1 MSRTACL
8 EVVSAVAVFLLLAGA
23 GGAAG
28 YIGLIGTPSDL
39 DFFMRESFR
48 GDEIDD
54 RNFRYA
60 DEYFLNVLSFRHL
73 SSSDAIWAA
82 HTRGYRLALGSVTSA
97 EFFLDHEAKIDL
109 ELGANIAL
117 HYRFVQAEDYDS
129 RYFRHL
135 VALSYRFSTVV
146 RPYAYTQLSAFKE
159 DIDIGGGLLVAAKP
173 VQLNLGFV
181 FPKAFLN
188 TKSRT
193 DERFER
199 QAFGL
204 GLVATLP
211 VSERWRITVRL
222 FQNFPLEIAAPRE
235 GRAFQFRRFV
245 YGPEIAYRIDAAS
258 SLRWAVHGE
267 DTEKEREFLGPRNVE
282 NARMRRFALRSMLV
296 YSHAWQSA
304 TLLDTGIFFHR
315 FREPTRF
322 PLAPAR
328 TVRRERTEVLLFGQV
343 SWRVWNGLSV
353 VPGVFFGYVEALDR
367 RPPAA
372 PPETDDSVQAKV
384 SLGLAYR
391 FSEYAYL
398 QLQPTFDLDQPRF
411 GGAGAHFV
419 ATF

>member
-8 EVVSAVAVFLLLAGA
+8 GVVSAVTVFLLLAGA

-73 SSSDAIWAA
+73 SSSDAIWTA
-82 HTRGYRLALGSVTSA
+82 HTKGYRLALGSVTSN
-97 EFFLDHEAKIDL
+97 EFFLDQEAKFDV

-135 VALSYRFSTVV
+135 VGLSYRFSDVV
-146 RPYAYTQLSAFKE
+146 RPYAYTQLSGFKE
-159 DIDIGGGLLVAAKP
+159 DIDVGGGLLMAVKP

-181 FPKAFLN
+181 FPQAFLN

-199 QAFGL
+199 QAVGL

-211 VSERWRITVRL
+211 VADRWKITVRL
-222 FQNFPLEIAAPRE
+222 FQNFPLELEAPRE
-235 GRAFQFRRFV
+235 ARTFQFRRFV
-245 YGPEIAYRIDAAS
+245 YGTDIAYRIDATS
-258 SLRWAVHGE
+258 GLRWAVHGE
-267 DTEKEREFLGPRNVE
+267 DTEKEREFLAPQNVD
-282 NARMRRFALRSMLV
+282 NAHMTRFALRSTLI
-296 YSHAWQSA
+296 YSHAWPSG

-315 FREPTRF
+315 LREPTRF

-328 TVRRERTEVLLFGQV
+328 TVRRERTEVLLFGQA
-343 SWRVWNGLSV
+343 SWRVWKDLLF
-353 VPGVFFGYVEALDR
+353 VPGLFLGYVEALDR
-367 RPPAA
+367 RPPSA
-372 PPETDDSVQAKV
+372 PPETNDSVQAKV

-411 GGAGAHFV
+411 GGGGANFV